1 MSMILEALSRA
12 EKERQID
19 AAANTD
25 VTKYVTSSNIRKD
38 RFKKWILAILL
49 VNFILVALAGVAWK
63 IYFPTG
69 SIQPVNSPPVTAH
82 VRPPVAAHVRPPVAV
97 HVSAPVA
104 ARVSPPQDRAA
115 DGAMPALK
123 AGTAPQPVW
132 PATGSLASQAVVSL
146 SSLVE
151 EARVTQKPA
160 KKTIT
165 RQVISDIAR
174 PVPPVT
180 YSSRPLTAPH
190 RHISNVDKPALLQNH
205 SMDYNYS
212 RLIDLPASA
221 RANLGAYEMN
231 VHVYD
236 DNPQSRFVF
245 IDMIKYKQGDRLRG
259 ANAQIFSIVPEGV
272 VLDYAGNKILL
283 ERNQ

>member
-1 MSMILEALSRA
+1 
-12 EKERQID
+12 
-19 AAANTD
+19 
-25 VTKYVTSSNIRKD
+25 
-38 RFKKWILAILL
+38 
-49 VNFILVALAGVAWK
+49 
-63 IYFPTG
+63 
-69 SIQPVNSPPVTAH
+69 
-82 VRPPVAAHVRPPVAV
+82 
-97 HVSAPVA
+97 
-104 ARVSPPQDRAA
+104 
-115 DGAMPALK
+115 MPALK

-146 SSLVE
+146 SSLAE

-174 PVPPVT
+174 PVPPVK